1 MSFQI
6 LYMHDICPD
15 YKEFL
20 KTLDFHAKVRNNIFS
35 ISSPQ
40 KIGNVFLVSIFKN
53 FNDLEEKNKMV
64 GLFFFN
70 LSTFENKLYF
80 FKNSYYQMMFFDDK
94 NYIFYGCRYIVEN
107 NLLKI
112 DVCEVNLYKHIEKIV
127 IEVPITN
134 LNSSEQLL
142 NVSTKID
149 CIQK

>member
-53 FNDLEEKNKMV
+53 FNDLDEKNKMV

-70 LSTFENKLYF
+70 LSTFKT
-80 FKNSYYQMMFFDDK
+80 S
-94 NYIFYGCRYIVEN
+94 YIFS
-107 NLLKI
+107 KI
-112 DVCEVNLYKHIEKIV
+112 AIIKWCFLMIKITFFMDVV
-127 IEVPITN
+127 I
-134 LNSSEQLL
+134 
-142 NVSTKID
+142 
-149 CIQK
+149 